1 MEGQRR
7 RGEERRMVGQKKRV
21 GGRIRDRSDH
31 KM

>member
-7 RGEERRMVGQKKRV
+7 RGEDDGRAEEERV

-31 KM
+31 KT